1 MSLQLILYVNI
12 CTVTYIDRVVLFVGK
27 ATLNHTSPRARVGV
41 QFLGSSCN
49 GEDLDLGITKATCFE
64 PTLANILNRYFSS
77 KLKAL
82 TCNFCFLPALQ
93 SVGNWVD
100 GHIYPAR
107 AKQTWHASTLAWIGD
122 EKSRKAAVASKDLLL
137 WQYFAKSSPV
147 LQGWL
152 FFMHHWTCPASAK
165 CYFVCYTSTSSCP
178 GPNQACLRIRG
189 PNGLSDY
196 PLHHF
201 ETSHPPPSFQVIP
214 LKIQFATKVPVR

>member
-107 AKQTWHASTLAWIGD
+107 AKQTWHASTLA
-122 EKSRKAAVASKDLLL
+122 
-137 WQYFAKSSPV
+137 
-147 LQGWL
+147 
-152 FFMHHWTCPASAK
+152 
-165 CYFVCYTSTSSCP
+165 
-178 GPNQACLRIRG
+178 
-189 PNGLSDY
+189 
-196 PLHHF
+196 
-201 ETSHPPPSFQVIP
+201 
-214 LKIQFATKVPVR
+214 